1 MQKADIESKELAKDL
16 VKTLKQSNVKINNL
30 RLISLGNSIAS
41 GYSMVRTIKPLL
53 LRNESLE
60 EELNKENIILERHHF
75 ARAQNNNDEHVF
87 GWLISNIKESEI
99 HQMNRSDY
107 SGSASSMAT
116 KRLTKEQIDEYYP
129 LNMKE
134 DFGLADLI
142 KEKKLDIANIVI
154 YNGCTGSFLD
164 AATRNGNLTQQ
175 LMAGVNRDTTS
186 FEAVLKYIQ
195 EQNRQYN
202 SNTQV
207 YVCGAPNFLGLR
219 ISELI
224 NRKIKKISENYAN
237 VSYVE
242 PVKSKF
248 FYKPLQL
255 EEITE
260 ETELTKLQQFFK
272 EHERQVDIHY
282 DEEEYIEFNNNI
294 MKAIKENYLIN
305 NSLINIDRDVY
316 ELNRTLEIKK
326 PDLIVNDEVVQSVVY
341 DIFNEEVS
349 KMPSSSLA
357 NQLTQRAGKY
367 LTTRSPYDYFYVGK
381 KRINSSI
388 QKVKTK

>member
-1 MQKADIESKELAKDL
+1 MQKADIESKELAEDL

-116 KRLTKEQIDEYYP
+116 KGLTKEQIDEYYP

-142 KEKKLDIANIVI
+142 KEKKLDVANIVI

-272 EHERQVDIHY
+272 EHKRQVDIHY

-326 PDLIVNDEVVQSVVY
+326 PDLIVNDEVVQSVVS

-349 KMPSSSLA
+349 KMPSPSLA

-381 KRINSSI
+381 KRINNSI

>member
-116 KRLTKEQIDEYYP
+116 KGLTKEQIDEYYP

-207 YVCGAPNFLGLR
+207 FVCGAPNFLGLR

>member
-1 MQKADIESKELAKDL
+1 MQKADIESKEVAKDL

-53 LRNESLE
+53 LRNKSLE

-116 KRLTKEQIDEYYP
+116 KGLTKEQIDEYYP

>member
-116 KRLTKEQIDEYYP
+116 KGLTKEQIDEYYP

-260 ETELTKLQQFFK
+260 ETELTRLQQFFK

-326 PDLIVNDEVVQSVVY
+326 PDLIVNDEVMQSVVY

>member
-1 MQKADIESKELAKDL
+1 MQKEILESKKIAEDL
-16 VKTLKQSNVKINNL
+16 VETLKQNSVKITNL

-41 GYSMVRTIKPLL
+41 GYSMVRSTKPLL

-60 EELNKENIILERHHF
+60 EVLQKENITFERHHF
-75 ARAQNNNDEHVF
+75 ARAQNNNDEHIF
-87 GWLISNIKESEI
+87 GWLVSNIKESEV

-107 SGSASSMAT
+107 SGSASSMVT
-116 KRLTKEQIDEYYP
+116 RGLTKEQIDEYYP
-129 LNMKE
+129 LDMEK
-134 DFGLADLI
+134 DYGLGDLI
-142 KEKKLDIANIVI
+142 KDKRLNVANIVI

-219 ISELI
+219 VSELI
-224 NRKIKKISENYAN
+224 NNKIKKINKNYAN

-248 FYKPLQL
+248 FYKPLES
-255 EEITE
+255 EELTE

-272 EHERQVDIHY
+272 KHGRQVDIHY
-282 DEEEYIEFNNNI
+282 DEEEYLKLNNHIIESIIDNYQLNKSLIYVDRALYRYSKDIEMYPEKIDSDKIEEQMVSFLNTVVPSNENSIRFLKKMKLYLLERDPYDFFYLGKNNI
-294 MKAIKENYLIN
+294 
-305 NSLINIDRDVY
+305 
-316 ELNRTLEIKK
+316 KK
-326 PDLIVNDEVVQSVVY
+326 VLTRVRNDE
-341 DIFNEEVS
+341 
-349 KMPSSSLA
+349 K
-357 NQLTQRAGKY
+357 
-367 LTTRSPYDYFYVGK
+367 
-381 KRINSSI
+381 
-388 QKVKTK
+388 

>member
-116 KRLTKEQIDEYYP
+116 KGLTKEQIDEYYP

-260 ETELTKLQQFFK
+260 ETELTRLQQFFK

>member
-53 LRNESLE
+53 LRNKSLE

-116 KRLTKEQIDEYYP
+116 KGLTKEQIDEYYP

-381 KRINSSI
+381 KTINKTF
-388 QKVKTK
+388 QKK

>member
-53 LRNESLE
+53 LRNKSLE

-116 KRLTKEQIDEYYP
+116 KGLTKEQIDEYYP

>member
-116 KRLTKEQIDEYYP
+116 KGLTKEQIDEYYP

-260 ETELTKLQQFFK
+260 ETELTRLQQFFK

-381 KRINSSI
+381 KRINNSI